1 MERRIQEQQDRMK
14 REFDEEQAKKKAKEQ
29 AVKQQKN
36 HFHGNFHTILF
47 IPEIKTSRGNGAKT
61 AGNSKRSRKTE
72 KRGS

>member
-29 AVKQQKN
+29 AVKQKN

-47 IPEIKTSRGNGAKT
+47 IPEIKASGGNGAKT

>member
-29 AVKQQKN
+29 AVNTTKN
-36 HFHGNFHTILF
+36 HFHRNFHTILF

>member
-29 AVKQQKN
+29 AVNEKN

>member
-29 AVKQQKN
+29 AVNLKN
-36 HFHGNFHTILF
+36 HFHRNFHTILF